1 MRSQCPDTLSNLQA
15 FGIFA
20 CFLVVYTSHQVHNDD
35 ISDHPLKKKQ
45 QLNALKRLD
54 ESQNASKTSQSN
66 TESTQNTNPS
76 GDASQKQESSSES
89 SGQESSAEN
98 TAFSSE
104 HYDHRKDAKD
114 VYPFYKLSINDGG
127 QPWKWPGV
135 GWDTLSLDDKRF
147 TDSFRFYIQ
156 EDGVFNMTLAEQC
169 FRRNMKI
176 FDANDRDHP
185 HLLDEKLRLNQRQ
198 YLVELYLWPELHR
211 HHMRTMDPE
220 AASMFFIGYSPYLN
234 HQSYPCNGVMKTR
247 AWEEALAEAIKEN
260 KYWKRHGGKDH
271 FLIYMKYN
279 IMLPRQLQNVLDSG
293 VNVIT
298 TDRHYW
304 SISHN
309 LKNTFEAGRVIVIPY
324 VCSTFMDSQFIEY
337 TPEKIK
343 NPKSHYMFFG
353 NLRRRFGGR
362 SYILDLGEMLEGANF
377 RGTELHR
384 EPIPGVLNE
393 TGMVMRQSSVCLCPS
408 GDAPT
413 SVRVF
418 EALGSGCI
426 PVVLG
431 YKDKL
436 HTDLPYPSLI
446 DWDAVAFFTLSL
458 ETITKRPDG
467 LKVLAKA
474 LEDTVGPHVSPEK
487 KARLDKMRAEG
498 TRVFNQHLAY
508 RKNPR
513 GAVDSLLLEAWVLLQ
528 KHGILSGPYTQPAKK
543 KGRKKD

>member
-1 MRSQCPDTLSNLQA
+1 
-15 FGIFA
+15 
-20 CFLVVYTSHQVHNDD
+20 VHNDD
-35 ISDHPLKKKQ
+35 IDEHPLKKKQ
-45 QLNALKRLD
+45 QLNSLKRL
-54 ESQNASKTSQSN
+54 ETSSENASKTSIATATN
-66 TESTQNTNPS
+66 VNPS
-76 GDASQKQESSSES
+76 GDAPREQEPS
-89 SGQESSAEN
+89 SGQESSKEN
-98 TAFSSE
+98 TAAPSE
-104 HYDHRKDAKD
+104 HDHRKDTKD
-114 VYPFYKLSINDGG
+114 EYPFYKLSLNDGG
-127 QPWKWPGV
+127 QPWTWPGV
-135 GWDTLSLDDKRF
+135 GWETLSLDDKRF
-147 TDSFRFYIQ
+147 RDSFKFYIHR
-156 EDGVFNMTLAEQC
+156 DGVFNMTLATQC

-176 FDANDRDHP
+176 FDANDPEQP

-198 YLVELYLWPELHR
+198 YLAELYLFPEMHK
-211 HHMRTMDPE
+211 HPMRTMDPE
-220 AASMFFIGYSPYLN
+220 AASMFLIEYSPYLN
-234 HQSYPCNGVMKTR
+234 HQSYPCQGVMKTR
-247 AWEEALAEAIKEN
+247 ALEEALAQAIKEN

-271 FLIYMKYN
+271 FILYMKYN
-279 IMLPRQLQNVLDSG
+279 IMLPKQLQNVLDSG

-309 LKNTFEAGRVIVIPY
+309 LKNTFEEGRVIVIPY
-324 VCSTFMDSQFIEY
+324 VCSTFMDSQLIEY

-384 EPIPGVLNE
+384 EPIPDVLNE
-393 TGMVMRQSSVCLCPS
+393 TGMVMRQSNICLCPS

-474 LEDTVGPHVSPEK
+474 LDDMVGPHISAEK

-498 TRVFNQHLAY
+498 TRAFNQHLAY

-513 GAVDSLLLEAWVLLQ
+513 GAVDSLLLEAWILLQ
-528 KHGILSGPYTQPAKK
+528 KHGILTGPYTQPAKK